1 MAACSQSARIEL
13 EHRDA
18 HGDKIDAFL
27 NEKETAMDQQHAKQQ
42 DQQFQDGLQMRKKVM
57 GEDFVDKAFA
67 NADDFTMPLQEFISR
82 NAWGTVWCREGLD
95 LKTRSL
101 VTVSM
106 LTALG
111 RSHELKGHIRGALN
125 NGATPEEIREVLLHA
140 AVYCGA
146 PAAVEGFRVAQ
157 EVIAAAK

>member
-1 MAACSQSARIEL
+1 
-13 EHRDA
+13 
-18 HGDKIDAFL
+18 
-27 NEKETAMDQQHAKQQ
+27 MDQQDAKQR
-42 DQQFQDGLQMRKKVM
+42 DQQFEDGLQMRKKVM
-57 GEDFVDKAFA
+57 GEDFVEKAFA

-82 NAWGTVWCREGLD
+82 NAWGTVWCREGLE

-101 VTVSM
+101 VTVAM

-125 NGATPEEIREVLLHA
+125 NGATLEEIREVLLHA